1 VTPARPVG
9 PARVIR
15 LLEWVAIV
23 VVSLAITIGVI
34 AILSGGLLAGHDQP
48 GVSGAASVVG
58 EQFRDLGY
66 AHLQPSQPKPAY
78 DSDPPTSGAH
88 VPLPVQHDQ
97 AQLSD
102 DQLLQALEVGD
113 VVIMYGTR
121 APPGGLTALANN
133 AAAPFSPALA
143 AAGQAVILARR
154 PGTAGLIGLAWT
166 HMVRVSASNDA
177 PLHTF
182 AQAWLGRGA
191 PGR

>member
-1 VTPARPVG
+1 MSRDQ
-9 PARVIR
+9 VIR
-15 LLEWVAIV
+15 LLEWAAIV
-23 VVSLAITIGVI
+23 VVSLAIAIGVI

-48 GVSGAASVVG
+48 GVSGAANVVG
-58 EQFRDLGY
+58 EQFRDLGH

-88 VPLPVQHDQ
+88 VPVPVQRDE
-97 AQLSD
+97 AELSD

-113 VVIMYGTR
+113 VVIMYGAR
-121 APPGGLTALANN
+121 RPPPGLTALARNV
-133 AAAPFSPALA
+133 AAPFSPALA
-143 AAGQAVILARR
+143 VAGQAVILARR
-154 PGTAGLIGLAWT
+154 PRTTGVIGLAWT
-166 HMVRVSASNDA
+166 HMLRVSASNDP